1 MQYRQLG
8 RTDLEISRI
17 TFGCWAIGGWWW
29 GTVDDSESIAAIRAA
44 AEDGINFFDT
54 ADVYGGGRSETVLGK
69 ALEGIDN
76 VYVATKGGVQFDE
89 NWATDKSNDPGYLK
103 KACEASLKR
112 LNREVIDLYQI
123 HWPDEGKTPIDVAIE
138 GLQELKEEG
147 KIRYFGLSNFGESDL
162 EVALDTARYES
173 VQPKYNLLHREIEED
188 ILPFCEDNEIGVLAY
203 SPLASGLL
211 TGKFTEVWEFEEG
224 DHRKDHPDFT
234 GEAFKKNLAIVE
246 VLKEYA
252 EKRECTIAQLAIA
265 WTLAN
270 PAVTS
275 AICGAKKDMQVDELV
290 EAIDFP
296 LKPKEIEE
304 INAIVTSLS

>member
-1 MQYRQLG
+1 MAWPSLAMR
-8 RTDLEISRI
+8 
-17 TFGCWAIGGWWW
+17 
-29 GTVDDSESIAAIRAA
+29 
-44 AEDGINFFDT
+44 
-54 ADVYGGGRSETVLGK
+54 
-69 ALEGIDN
+69 
-76 VYVATKGGVQFDE
+76 ATK
-89 NWATDKSNDPGYLK
+89 
-103 KACEASLKR
+103 ASR
-112 LNREVIDLYQI
+112 
-123 HWPDEGKTPIDVAIE
+123 PP
-138 GLQELKEEG
+138 
-147 KIRYFGLSNFGESDL
+147 
-162 EVALDTARYES
+162 ALARW
-173 VQPKYNLLHREIEED
+173 K
-188 ILPFCEDNEIGVLAY
+188 GW
-203 SPLASGLL
+203 L
-211 TGKFTEVWEFEEG
+211 TGKFTEDWEFEEG

>member
-1 MQYRQLG
+1 MEYRQLG

-29 GTVDDSESIAAIRAA
+29 GSVEDSDSIAAIRAA
-44 AEDGINFFDT
+44 VENGINFFDT
-54 ADVYGGGRSETVLGK
+54 ADVYGGGRSEIVLGK
-69 ALEGIDN
+69 ALEGRTD
-76 VYVATKGGVQFDE
+76 VYIATKGGVQFDE
-89 NWATDKSNDPGYLK
+89 KWVTGKSNQPDYLK
-103 KACEASLKR
+103 RACEASLKR

-123 HWPDEGKTPIDVAIE
+123 HWPDEGKTPVDEAIL

-147 KIRYFGLSNFGESDL
+147 KIRHFGLSNFGEHDL
-162 EVALDTARYES
+162 ETALDTARYES
-173 VQPKYNLLHREIEED
+173 VQPLYNLLHREIEED

-211 TGKFTEVWEFEEG
+211 TGKFTEDWHFEEG
-224 DHRKDHPDFT
+224 DHRKNHPDFT
-234 GEAFKKNLAIVE
+234 GEKFKRNLAIIE
-246 VLKEYA
+246 MLMEYA
-252 EKRECTIAQLAIA
+252 ERKECTISQLAIS

-275 AICGAKKDMQVDELV
+275 AICGAKKDMQIDELV
-290 EAIDFP
+290 EAIEFP

-304 INAIVTSLS
+304 INAIVANLS